1 MKVYNN
7 TIPDNELAD
16 LVNEDGYAK
25 FVVAIPLMDLV
36 NTGGIDN
43 LNNYVESTFIYR
55 GMISDISYK
64 VVNCDIRDDEIHIE
78 VCAKVEDL

>member
-1 MKVYNN
+1 MKVYKN
-7 TIPDNELAD
+7 TIPNNELAA

-25 FVVAIPLMDLV
+25 FVVAIPVMDLV
-36 NTGGIDN
+36 KMGNIDGFN
-43 LNNYVESTFIYR
+43 DYIDHHFIYR
-55 GMISDISYK
+55 GMIGDISYK